1 MNKHWPNETA
11 PSETTVRAR
20 DDSRDPSPA
29 GDRNTVGELH
39 IRELVNI
46 LRRRRRF
53 ILTTTLCGTAIVFV
67 LGLLV
72 PPKYT
77 ATAQIAIAQKDG
89 PVGSPNRDDIVI
101 ETHAKML
108 LTHDQ
113 LQRVANSLRGVPEP
127 DPSSPASEP
136 NDAESTERHAPL
148 LTAPP
153 SWLPRTSVLAQRLKV
168 WIRRRSNGGDGTN
181 LDVDQIRRNL
191 LVDR

>member
-53 ILTTTLCGTAIVFV
+53 ILTITLCGTAIVFV

-108 LTHDQ
+108 VTQDQ
-113 LQRVANSLRGVPEP
+113 LQRVANSLRGAPEP
-127 DPSSPASEP
+127 DASPRADES
-136 NDAESTERHAPL
+136 NDAEGAARRAPL
-148 LTAPP
+148 LTAAP
-153 SWLPRTSVLAQRLKV
+153 SWLPSPSVLAQRLTV
-168 WIRRRSNGGDGTN
+168 WIRRPGNGGNETS
-181 LDVDQIRRNL
+181 LDV
-191 LVDR
+191 